1 MAPLLP
7 MPGFLLLSI
16 ALAAFL
22 IYLPYLV
29 VAYGRFQVG
38 YNPSAPRAQFP
49 QLPAYA
55 QRATWAH
62 ENAFESM
69 ITYAPAA
76 LMAYLTG
83 QDSNLAGIAALLY
96 LVARTLYPLFYILDL
111 PWWRSPMFAIAN
123 LGTLTLYVLSCRAAL
138 G

>member
-16 ALAAFL
+16 ALAAIL

-38 YNPSAPRAQFP
+38 YNPSAPRAQFA

-62 ENAFESM
+62 ENGFESM

-83 QDSNLAGIAALLY
+83 QESGLACTAALLY

>member
-1 MAPLLP
+1 
-7 MPGFLLLSI
+7 MPGFLLLSV

-22 IYLPYLV
+22 VYLPYLV

-38 YNPSAPRAQFP
+38 YNPSAPRTQFP

-69 ITYAPAA
+69 IIYAPAA

-83 QDSNLAGIAALLY
+83 QESGLACTAALLY

-123 LGTLTLYVLSCRAAL
+123 LSTLTLYVLSCQSAL

>member
-7 MPGFLLLSI
+7 MPGFLLLSV

-22 IYLPYLV
+22 VYLPYLV
-29 VAYGRFQVG
+29 VAYGRFQAG

-69 ITYAPAA
+69 IIYAPAA

-83 QDSNLAGIAALLY
+83 QESSLACTAALLY

-123 LGTLTLYVLSCRAAL
+123 LSTLTLYVLSCQSAL

>member
-1 MAPLLP
+1 
-7 MPGFLLLSI
+7 MPGFLLLSV

-22 IYLPYLV
+22 VYLPYLV

-62 ENAFESM
+62 ENAVESM
-69 ITYAPAA
+69 MIYAPAA

-83 QDSNLAGIAALLY
+83 QESGLACTAALLY

-123 LGTLTLYVLSCRAAL
+123 LSTLTLYVLSCQSAL